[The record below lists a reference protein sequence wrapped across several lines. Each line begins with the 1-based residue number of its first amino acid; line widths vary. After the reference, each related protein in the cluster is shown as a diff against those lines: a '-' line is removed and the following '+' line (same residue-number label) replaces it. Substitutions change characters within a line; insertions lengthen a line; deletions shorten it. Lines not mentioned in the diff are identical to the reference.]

1 MRTIVNTLNSL
12 YSVDIIQAINKALP
26 RRRLYLKGEKQ
37 SLVRENTAEEKL
49 MHATTEAQE
58 DLLTATAVFPLN
70 LFPDTISLD
79 REKLTIVHRS
89 FFRMV
94 DTISMQIGDIL
105 SIKGNVGPFFGNLVL
120 STRYFNN
127 STQTIK
133 FLRRGDVLKFQRV
146 IQGSIISHHRKIDC
160 SDIESVQLVTLL
172 SDLGQ
177 GSKS

>member
-37 SLVRENTAEEKL
+37 SLMRENTAEEKL

-89 FFRMV
+89 FFSTS
-94 DTISMQIGDIL
+94 DTISMQVGDIL
-105 SIKGNVGPFFGNLVL
+105 SVKGNVGPFFGNLVL
-120 STRYFNN
+120 STRYFDN

-133 FLRRGDVLKFQRV
+133 FLRRQDALKLQTL
-146 IQGSIISHHRKIDC
+146 IQGCIIAHHRQIDC
-160 SDIESVQLVTLL
+160 TDIERDQLVTLL

-177 GSKS
+177 ATKS